1 MTAVHLFFKKPKG
14 TGTPPV
20 HLVFGESTPPPAA
33 GGIKAFNGVAW
44 VTATAKRWNGSAWAT
59 TAPKRFDGATWQNL

>member
-1 MTAVHLFFKKPKG
+1 MTAVHLLFKNPKG

-20 HLVFGESTPPPAA
+20 NLVFGESTPPPAA

-44 VTATAKRWNGSAWAT
+44 VTATVKRWDGSAWA
-59 TAPKRFDGATWQNL
+59 AAAVKRFDGGAWQPM